1 MGIFKISTRNPSVGW
16 CCGGLGFA
24 HWSRNNLFP
33 RKSLY
38 DVQKQR
44 ERAARELCDL
54 SSQSSSALQEKGGQL
69 PDGAAPTFC
78 SAITSTFCTLQLFHG
93 ILRLWHSWAELLEV
107 CAHHMPRACLFR
119 SLKRGGSVF
128 YCSFLEILVLLLSPP
143 LEGVDVCLWLCF
155 LDTGNVSRSSM
166 SSSFCT
172 AAGPGVLARGGFIAK
187 G

>member
-1 MGIFKISTRNPSVGW
+1 MTIKDFTWDSTGLSVLLSMEMCHRSCATALQGIPTKLWWKRGRSCAMELPVSKWGHLPAPAALCDHLDRAAGTYGVFLISMKNSSVGW

-38 DVQKQR
+38 DAQKQR
-44 ERAARELCDL
+44 ERAARELCDQ

-93 ILRLWHSWAELLEV
+93 ILRLWHSWAELL
-107 CAHHMPRACLFR
+107 
-119 SLKRGGSVF
+119 
-128 YCSFLEILVLLLSPP
+128 
-143 LEGVDVCLWLCF
+143 
-155 LDTGNVSRSSM
+155 
-166 SSSFCT
+166 
-172 AAGPGVLARGGFIAK
+172 
-187 G
+187 